1 MKNTAP
7 GKRAKRR
14 AATARIQR
22 ERGIKPDARQIAA
35 VFNYLASKLPDEV
48 DE

>member
-1 MKNTAP
+1 MKNAP
-7 GKRAKRR
+7 SGKRAKRR
-14 AATARIQR
+14 AAAARIQR
-22 ERGIKPDARQIAA
+22 ECGIKPDARQIAA